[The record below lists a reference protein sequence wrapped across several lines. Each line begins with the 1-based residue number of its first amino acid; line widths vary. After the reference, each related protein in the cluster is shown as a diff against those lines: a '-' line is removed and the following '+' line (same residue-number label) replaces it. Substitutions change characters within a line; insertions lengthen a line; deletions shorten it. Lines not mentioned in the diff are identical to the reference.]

1 MRLQLS
7 MSAITVDGD
16 LVHYEVLGRGGRPVI
31 LLHGWIGSWRY
42 WIPTMRL
49 LQLKFRVYA
58 LDLFGYG
65 DSSKNTAKYNMASQM
80 RLLDQFMKQLGMPKA
95 AILAHGYGAQ
105 VALNFAAQYPE
116 RVARLMLISAPIFDP
131 GDLAVRVPP
140 EPAKPAETQD
150 DTTTAEKTIASA
162 ASRSPY
168 PANDPGD
175 DEADKTLPSSLRETI
190 RNPNAIDRAAL
201 RRAAAYL
208 AEQRRIEE
216 NKPSVRAAAP
226 VEPDILPATAPVN
239 GEKDAHNPLESILAN
254 DMEGLLGRCF
264 RKSETEYDKL
274 YQDIAKCDNRVLR
287 YLSRDF
293 SAGRTL
299 DAIRLLPMPT
309 VVVHGADD
317 PLIPLPDEAIW
328 DYVTQSKEDQLVP
341 IPLVGVRHFPMLEHE
356 TFQRL
361 VGMFLETA
369 DISKIELKERW
380 RRRSR

>member
-1 MRLQLS
+1 

-31 LLHGWIGSWRY
+31 LLHGWVGSWRY

-65 DSSKNTAKYNMASQM
+65 DSSKNTAKYSMASQM

-116 RVARLMLISAPIFDP
+116 RVARLMLVSAPLFDP

-140 EPAKPAETQD
+140 KPAKTARPQAAPTV
-150 DTTTAEKTIASA
+150 AEKTIASTR
-162 ASRSPY
+162 SRNRAPI
-168 PANDPGD
+168 DGG

-216 NKPSVRAAAP
+216 NRPSVRAATS
-226 VEPDILPATAPVN
+226 VEPEPTPATAPVN
-239 GEKDAHNPLESILAN
+239 GEKDAHNPLASILA
-254 DMEGLLGRCF
+254 DSMEGLLGRCF
-264 RKSETEYDKL
+264 KRSEAEYDKL
-274 YQDIAKCDNRVLR
+274 YQDIAKCDNRVLQ
-287 YLSRDF
+287 YVARDF

-299 DAIRLLPMPT
+299 DAVRLLPMPT

-328 DYVTQSKEDQLVP
+328 DYVTESKEDRLLP
-341 IPLVGVRHFPMLEHE
+341 IPLAGVRHFPMLEHE